1 MKSGRKVGQQKVNG
15 DKMIL
20 NLTCLRDTGIMRS
33 HQNLTKQTGI
43 QLPRAGLAKRYCKEL
58 ICNSQIPHKIIDA
71 PSSSR

>member
-1 MKSGRKVGQQKVNG
+1 MKSGRKVGQQEVN
-15 DKMIL
+15 DDEM
-20 NLTCLRDTGIMRS
+20 TCLRDTGIMRS